1 MSRREARVGLVS
13 VLLVLGTGFGPV
25 NAQEPRRDM
34 FEGLFGP
41 PLRTPPSFSRP
52 EATLPGTIL
61 PDSLRPRAAEEDS
74 SAAPNEAASAP
85 AEPSQADSTATTQA
99 QDTSISDT
107 PAPQPR
113 PDAGKEGSVEKRHG
127 TQSSQV
133 RLNRRLGA
141 KPMSGRQQAK
151 SRAQAIGTARATR
164 GSAAER
170 AASVRG
176 PELIGRRRLPEK
188 ALKKADAVLR
198 FSEHLSAK
206 QGEAKLAPRAA
217 PVLPHSLMPRHA
229 RRE

>member
-13 VLLVLGTGFGPV
+13 VLLVLGTGLGPV

-61 PDSLRPRAAEEDS
+61 PDSLRPRPAEEDS
-74 SAAPNEAASAP
+74 FAAPNEAASAP
-85 AEPSQADSTATTQA
+85 AGSQAGSTATTQA
-99 QDTSISDT
+99 QETSISGT

-127 TQSSQV
+127 AQSSQV

-151 SRAQAIGTARATR
+151 SRAQASGTARATR

-188 ALKKADAVLR
+188 ALRKADAVLR

-206 QGEAKLAPRAA
+206 QGEAKLWPRAA